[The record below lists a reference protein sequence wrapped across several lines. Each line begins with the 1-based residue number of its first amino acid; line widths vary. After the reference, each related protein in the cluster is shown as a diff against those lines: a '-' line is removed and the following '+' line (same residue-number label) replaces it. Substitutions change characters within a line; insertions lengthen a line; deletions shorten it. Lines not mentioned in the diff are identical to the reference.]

1 MTNLLDLLVSW
12 RAFVLILLVFGFAPG
27 AVLRLIVHAFPAGDL
42 RRDEL
47 LAELPAVPW
56 AERPLWVA
64 AQLEVALFEG
74 LWGRVVWSAT
84 GRIIYRWHLTSGVE
98 RHREHPDTFEIP
110 SPVQK
115 ACIAPGDSVK
125 AMFEMEDPEPWCERM
140 WVDVVKVKRRH
151 IVGRLRNEPVGIPR
165 LGPGDKVKVKFDHVI
180 DIIWCDADQPPSLGP
195 AVPVCDACALGPL
208 AGSEVPPPEPD

>member
-1 MTNLLDLLVSW
+1 VTNLLDLLVSW

-47 LAELPAVPW
+47 LAELSVVPW
-56 AERPLWVA
+56 PERPLWVA

-74 LWGRVVWSAT
+74 LLGRVVWAAT

-98 RHREHPDTFEIP
+98 VNRQHPDTFEIP
-110 SPVQK
+110 SPEDK
-115 ACIAPGDSVK
+115 ALVEPGDSVK
-125 AMFEMEDPEPWCERM
+125 AIFEMEEPERWGERM

-151 IVGRLRNEPVGIPR
+151 IVGRLRNEPLGFPR
-165 LGPGDKVKVKFDHVI
+165 LACGDKVKVKFDQVI
-180 DIIWCDADQPPSLGP
+180 DIIWYDADQPPGLDP
-195 AVPVCDACALGPL
+195 AA
-208 AGSEVPPPEPD
+208 PEPDA